1 MSSVPV
7 SSGAGRHEP
16 ASEPHLLAA
25 DSFRVSTHAGEPQV
39 RAFHAH
45 LTRFAATAT
54 AAWSEHDGTADPRHV
69 AETLTAF
76 CSEARERIADSGNGF
91 PRLELW
97 SASAKAAGEPPAPS
111 LALALRPLPALGD
124 QVSLVSAPR
133 GVAPVAERKGPNI
146 ARYGALIRELGAEP
160 LLTDEAGW
168 VLEGATTSLVWWPDR
183 GTSRLGS
190 VVALAARVPSVTEA
204 TLRSAVTNLVPAR
217 VTPDELRESE
227 VWAVNALH
235 GIRPVTHLDGTPLV
249 APDPERLERFRSV
262 LDRSWEPVRATDG
275 PR

>member
-1 MSSVPV
+1 MSSVPD
-7 SSGAGRHEP
+7 SNGAGRHEP

-39 RAFHAH
+39 RAFSAH

-54 AAWSEHDGTADPRHV
+54 AAWLERDCTADPQRI
-69 AETLTAF
+69 AEALAAF
-76 CSEARERIADSGNGF
+76 ISEARERIAVSGDGF

-97 SASAKAAGEPPAPS
+97 SASAEATSEASAPS
-111 LALALRPLPALGD
+111 LALALRPLPTLGD

-133 GVAPVAERKGPNI
+133 GVAPMAERKGPNI
-146 ARYGALIRELGAEP
+146 ARYSALARDLGGEP

-168 VLEGATTSLVWWPDR
+168 VLEGATTSVIWWPDR
-183 GTSRLGS
+183 GTAHQGS
-190 VVALAARVPSVTEA
+190 VVAQAARVPSVTEA
-204 TLRSAVTNLVPAR
+204 TLRAAATNLSPAR
-217 VTPDELRESE
+217 VTPDELRASE
-227 VWAVNALH
+227 VWSVNALH

-249 APDPERLERFRSV
+249 SPNPERLERFRAV